1 MRRTKGSSTETPLSC
16 PNIIKM
22 YNASLGSV
30 NVIDEK
36 RLHID
41 QIVKKKFRF
50 YLRIFFDPINIAVVN
65 NQIVYTKLSNS
76 IFLLDFKIV
85 VAKSFIER
93 YSNQQRSFF
102 PLSRAS
108 KQKALGS
115 SLPKEIPKH
124 MLEFNEKPMQYNF
137 CKMTELTIKN
147 LYLIRPVVCTCAVQ
161 KREIAF

>member
-1 MRRTKGSSTETPLSC
+1 MRRTKGSSTRTTLSC

-30 NVIDEK
+30 DVIDEK

-41 QIVKKKFRF
+41 QIVKKKIRF
-50 YLRIFFDPINIAVVN
+50 YLRIFFHPINIAVVN
-65 NQIVYTKLSNS
+65 NQIVYTKVSNS
-76 IFLLDFKIV
+76 IFLLDFKIFV
-85 VAKSFIER
+85 TKSFIER
-93 YSNQQRSFF
+93 YSNQQRSF

-115 SLPKEIPKH
+115 SLPKEIPKY